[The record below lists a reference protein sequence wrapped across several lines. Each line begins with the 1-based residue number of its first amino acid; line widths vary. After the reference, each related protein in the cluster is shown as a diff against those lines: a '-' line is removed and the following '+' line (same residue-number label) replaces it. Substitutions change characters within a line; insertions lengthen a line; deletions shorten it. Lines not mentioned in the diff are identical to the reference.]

1 MALGD
6 ADPRKCCYDAGVSRA
21 VLIIQWIRTGEITTM
36 TSPFDKDAA
45 NFLKAGKGQA
55 EALTALQ
62 KEMME
67 AYEEAGRVWSERM
80 RTELELWT
88 ELGKKLT
95 STHSLPEAMQI
106 YQQSLTRRMQMAAED
121 SQKFTADC
129 QKFAQKIARTMT
141 PGGGWGG
148 GSS

>member
-1 MALGD
+1 MLVW
-6 ADPRKCCYDAGVSRA
+6 CHVSRPA
-21 VLIIQWIRTGEITTM
+21 LTKKSDKGDQEM
-36 TSPFDKDAA
+36 PKSFDQDAA
-45 NFLKAGKGQA
+45 NFFRAGKGQA

-62 KEMME
+62 KELME
-67 AYEEAGRVWSERM
+67 AYEEAGRTWNERM

-95 STHSLPEAMQI
+95 SSHSLPEAMQI
-106 YQQSLTRRMQMAAED
+106 YQQSLTKRMQMAAED
-121 SQKFTADC
+121 GQKFTADC

-148 GSS
+148 GGS

>member
-6 ADPRKCCYDAGVSRA
+6 ADPRKCCYDACVSRT
-21 VLIIQWIRTGEITTM
+21 VLIIQSIRTGEITTM
-36 TSPFDKDAA
+36 ASPFDKDAA

-67 AYEEAGRVWSERM
+67 AYEEAGRAWSERM

-95 STHSLPEAMQI
+95 STHSVPEAMQV
-106 YQQSLTRRMQMAAED
+106 YQQSMTRRMQMAAED
-121 SQKFTADC
+121 SQKFPAAG

>member
-1 MALGD
+1 
-6 ADPRKCCYDAGVSRA
+6 
-21 VLIIQWIRTGEITTM
+21 M
-36 TSPFDKDAA
+36 TSSFDKDPAG
-45 NFLKAGKGQA
+45 FLKAGKGQT

-62 KEMME
+62 KDLME
-67 AYEEAGRVWSERM
+67 AYEEAGRAWSERM

-95 STHSLPEAMQI
+95 STHSVPEAMQI

-129 QKFAQKIARTMT
+129 QKFAQKLAKAIT

>member
-1 MALGD
+1 
-6 ADPRKCCYDAGVSRA
+6 
-21 VLIIQWIRTGEITTM
+21 M
-36 TSPFDKDAA
+36 TSSFDKDPSGL
-45 NFLKAGKGQA
+45 FKAGKGQA

-62 KEMME
+62 KDLME
-67 AYEEAGRVWSERM
+67 AYEQAGRAWNERM

-95 STHSLPEAMQI
+95 SSHSVPEAMQI

-121 SQKFTADC
+121 SQKFTAEC
-129 QKFAQKIARTMT
+129 QKLTQKIARAMT
-141 PGGGWGG
+141 PGGGWGS